1 MASADDYAQ
10 WIVVNESKK
19 GTPEFNTVAQA
30 YKEAKAEEA
39 GGIKLTAPPPQRGFK
54 SEFANQLAD
63 LGVGAIGEGA
73 KFLGRILPGTTGE
86 QLQAK
91 TEKYLTPK
99 NYQLNPEAI
108 GYGRTMSDVG
118 LGATLGP
125 TLGAASKL
133 VGATKIAPALASA
146 GTNLGELTTGSKL
159 ANALMR
165 GTMGAGQGAAVSGM
179 INPEDAWKGAIAGGA
194 LANVPAVLEST
205 KELAPGLMQSALK
218 PVLPQ
223 LQKGDAQRAIQ
234 TLLQENV
241 SPNAAGMNKLG
252 GKVGELNAEISD
264 LVHGSPQVISKQK
277 VIDIANQARPQ
288 MMLPVNSQEDI
299 KTLNDVIGKFSAH
312 PLLQGSEDISIP
324 LAQEMKQA
332 TYRSLGD
339 KAYGE
344 LGSASRQSQK
354 ALARG
359 LKEQI
364 AANVPAVQ
372 GLNQRESDLINAMDV
387 IERRALLEGN
397 KNPLGLGTL
406 TPSKEMF
413 ALHMADKSGN
423 IKAKLARELYNM
435 GVSSKALEKAGLVGI
450 PAALSAKNQGE
461 Q

>member
-1 MASADDYAQ
+1 MDVTLPDGT
-10 WIVVNESKK
+10 VVHDVPDNISK
-19 GTPEFNTVAQA
+19 TE
-30 YKEAKAEEA
+30 
-39 GGIKLTAPPPQRGFK
+39 LTAKLVRNGYDVGKLQEQVPQGGFK

-118 LGATLGP
+118 LGAVAGP

-133 VGATKIAPALASA
+133 VGAAKIAPALASA
-146 GTNLGELTTGSKL
+146 GTDLGELTTGSKL

-165 GTMGAGQGAAVSGM
+165 SAVGAGQGAAVSGM

-194 LANVPAVLEST
+194 LSNVPAVLEST
-205 KELAPGLMQSALK
+205 KNLAPGLMQSSLK
-218 PVLPQ
+218 PVLSQ
-223 LQKGDAQRAIQ
+223 LQSGDADRAIK
-234 TLLQENV
+234 TLLQEDV
-241 SPNAAGMNKLG
+241 SPNAAGMNKLS
-252 GKVGELNAEISD
+252 GKVNELNTRISE
-264 LVHGSPQVISKQK
+264 LVNNAPNVISKQK
-277 VIDIANQARPQ
+277 VLNIANQIRARLS
-288 MMLPVNSQEDI
+288 LPVNSSKDI
-299 KTLNDVIGKFSAH
+299 EALNQSLNEFASH
-312 PLLQGSEDISIP
+312 PLLQGSDAISVP
-324 LAQEMKQA
+324 LAQQMKQE

-344 LGSASRQSQK
+344 LGSASRESQK

-359 LKEQI
+359 LKEEI

-372 GLNQRESDLINAMDV
+372 GLNQRESDLLNAMNV

-423 IKAKLARELYNM
+423 IKAKLARELYKM
-435 GVSSKALEKAGLVGI
+435 GVSSKALEKAGLVDI
-450 PAALSAKNQGE
+450 PAALSAQNQGE